1 MNRKNIDIQDEKIKA
16 LLSETKITASENLKF
31 RIMHQI
37 ETEKALSRQ
46 KMSQQPFI
54 LDSMLSVYG
63 VMYAII
69 IALGVLIYFTL
80 GKDVLLSTTFYIPVI
95 LVSIISGMYW
105 LIICFDERR
114 RSKKH

>member
-16 LLSETKITASENLKF
+16 LLSETKITASKNLKF

-37 ETEKALSRQ
+37 ETEKALSR
-46 KMSQQPFI
+46 KKAPRPFI
-54 LDSMLSVYG
+54 LDSMLSIYG
-63 VMYAII
+63 LMYTII

-80 GKDVLLSTTFYIPVI
+80 GKNILLSTKFYVPVI

-114 RSKKH
+114 RSKKQQ